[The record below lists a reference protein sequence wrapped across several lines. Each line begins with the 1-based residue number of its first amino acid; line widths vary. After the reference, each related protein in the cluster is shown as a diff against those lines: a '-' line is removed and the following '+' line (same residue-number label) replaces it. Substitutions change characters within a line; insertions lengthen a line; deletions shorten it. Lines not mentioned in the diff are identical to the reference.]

1 MARIVGSE
9 PIHAGWSRLHK
20 ATIQTD
26 DGARIVREV
35 EDHGNGAAVLPYDP
49 ERGVALLARQ
59 LRTGPLFAGAAD
71 PLLLEA
77 PAGLI
82 DPGETSA
89 DCARREALEE
99 VGVRLDAV
107 DAVASAFSCP
117 GVSTER
123 LFLFLG
129 AYQASDRVEAGG
141 GLAGEHEAIEVV
153 EVELSDL
160 ARMAEAGEVEDL
172 KTLHLILCLRLRRPD
187 LFG

>member
-1 MARIVGSE
+1 M
-9 PIHAGWSRLHK
+9 
-20 ATIQTD
+20 
-26 DGARIVREV
+26 
-35 EDHGNGAAVLPYDP
+35 
-49 ERGVALLARQ
+49 LARQ

-141 GLAGEHEAIEVV
+141 GLAVEHEAIEVV

>member
-9 PIHAGWSRLHK
+9 QIHSGWSRLHM

-26 DGARIVREV
+26 EGARIVREV

-49 ERGVALLARQ
+49 ERRVALLARQ
-59 LRTGPLFAGAAD
+59 LRPGPLFAGAAN

-82 DPGETSA
+82 DPGETPA
-89 DCARREALEE
+89 DSVRREALEE
-99 VGVRLDAV
+99 VGVRLERV
-107 DAVASAFSCP
+107 DQVAAAFSCP

-129 AYQASDRVEAGG
+129 EYRAIDRIGAGG

-153 EVELSDL
+153 EVSLSEL
-160 ARMAEAGEVEDL
+160 ARMADGCEIEDL
-172 KTLHLILCLRLRRPD
+172 KTLHLVLCLRLRQPD

>member
-77 PAGLI
+77 PAVLGFESGERPLGNCLAPHLRSSSRGLELLEQLRAVSF
-82 DPGETSA
+82 PGETHS
-89 DCARREALEE
+89 
-99 VGVRLDAV
+99 
-107 DAVASAFSCP
+107 F
-117 GVSTER
+117 
-123 LFLFLG
+123 
-129 AYQASDRVEAGG
+129 
-141 GLAGEHEAIEVV
+141 
-153 EVELSDL
+153 SDL
-160 ARMAEAGEVEDL
+160 KCIRRKEFADL
-172 KTLHLILCLRLRRPD
+172 R
-187 LFG
+187 